1 MRIHK
6 KKQDYRFTK
15 QNFTPLFET
24 TLLEI
29 IVMVVE
35 TLKEIETLSIHLL
48 IAIKGI
54 GFVIKLS
61 VNMKQETEKDKI

>member
-1 MRIHK
+1 
-6 KKQDYRFTK
+6 
-15 QNFTPLFET
+15 
-24 TLLEI
+24 
-29 IVMVVE
+29 MVVE